1 MKKAK
6 FHIYLNDHEKTLI
19 LHSLVELK
27 NSLLRQG
34 RDTYCIDEIIIKVM
48 SAPIKRLKVV

>member
-1 MKKAK
+1 MRKEK
-6 FHIYLNDHEKTLI
+6 FHIYLNDYEKSLV
-19 LHSLVELK
+19 LHSLVEMK

-48 SAPIKRLKVV
+48 TAPIKRLKAV